1 MTHIITSLCLRDSS
15 CVEVCP
21 VECIVPG
28 KPVDRW
34 PWYYIDPEVCIDCGA
49 CIPECP
55 YEAIFEEED
64 VPAQFTAK
72 GGEFIARLGLNDHYE
87 GKNDKG
93 EEVILDCVQR
103 LEAGDDVDLTSD
115 IKPNYDYF
123 SDGPGYDAL
132 EDSYVDSADP
142 EFESGKDSAP
152 DTELEPSQLNA
163 AEMDNV
169 MEEVSS
175 PEHTSHIT
183 EDALSTTD
191 PDTSGYD
198 PHPPERSTKVPPLF
212 FRLGIVRG
220 LLGQIVGTIVGM
232 ALTSAIRAAMGLEPW
247 SAEPA
252 WVIGALTGTIGFMVG
267 VGTLTDWFK
276 WVLGQHTVI
285 VHGPP
290 EGKPAWTRYVGVDYS
305 HKIIGV
311 QYSVTSIL
319 IMLIGGT
326 LALIFRLELL
336 QPDMQF
342 ISMGTYNSIMSAH
355 GIIMIASILVGVGG
369 MTNYLVPLMIGASD
383 MAFPR
388 LNAFGYWIN
397 VPGAL
402 LLITAL
408 FVGGWDTGWVG
419 YPPLSARAPIGVQLF
434 FLGVYMIGLSSIVG
448 SLNLLVTVARM
459 RAKGMTLF
467 RMPIFVW
474 AAVATSLIQLT
485 ATQFIG
491 LAFLMVLVQRV
502 LGMGFFDPILSEA
515 AMAIGTP
522 PGDPILFQHMFW
534 FYSHPAVYVFILPGL
549 GIISELL
556 PVFARKPLFGYKWI
570 ALSSLSIAL
579 LGFLVWAHHMFTSG
593 MADVLRVPFMIAT
606 LLVAVPT
613 GIKFFSWLATLWQG
627 KLVFPTPMLFALG
640 AISVFLIG
648 GLTGTPAGTV
658 ATDLFLHD
666 TYWVVGHFHATMF
679 GGFVFPFFAALYYWY
694 PKVTGRKYS
703 ESLGKLHFWMMT
715 PAFWVQSIGQSLAGL
730 RGMRRRIADYDP
742 ALGVEGHQFLITLA
756 GFVIGISVLICVFN
770 LIRSSRKGE
779 TADANPWGSRSP
791 EFLVPSPIPEHSYAR
806 PISVTGEPYDYGLP
820 GSVYVTMDPMNAP
833 DSS

>member
-1 MTHIITSLCLRDSS
+1 M
-15 CVEVCP
+15 EVCP

-28 KPVDRW
+28 VPVGRW

-55 YEAIFEEED
+55 YEAIFEEEE
-64 VPAQFTAK
+64 VPTQFTAK
-72 GGEFIARLGLNDHYE
+72 GGEFLARIGLEGHYE
-87 GKNDKG
+87 GKNDQG
-93 EEVILDCVQR
+93 EVVVLDCVQQ
-103 LEAGDDVDLTSD
+103 LQPGEQIDLTSD

-123 SDGPGYDAL
+123 TEGPGYGAL
-132 EDSYVDSADP
+132 DNDVP
-142 EFESGKDSAP
+142 EE
-152 DTELEPSQLNA
+152 EPRA
-163 AEMDNV
+163 A
-169 MEEVSS
+169 
-175 PEHTSHIT
+175 
-183 EDALSTTD
+183 TD
-191 PDTSGYD
+191 PDASLDSSPTPKPLEPEIIDAGVEEGSDIASALESTVSGSEEI
-198 PHPPERSTKVPPLF
+198 PPEPPSNEGIPPESPSRIPPLF
-212 FRLGIVRG
+212 FRLGLVRG
-220 LLGQIVGTIVGM
+220 LLGQLIGTVMGM
-232 ALTSAIRAAMGLEPW
+232 GLVVAIRTILDLDPW

-252 WVIGALTGTIGFMVG
+252 WVVGALTGTTGFMIG
-267 VGTLTDWFK
+267 VGALTDWFK
-276 WVLGQHTVI
+276 WVLGQHTPMR
-285 VHGPP
+285 HGPP
-290 EGKPAWTRYVGVDYS
+290 KGQPEWTRYLGVDYS
-305 HKIIGV
+305 HKVIGV
-311 QYSVTSIL
+311 QYGVTSLL

-342 ISMGTYNSIMSAH
+342 LSLGTYNSVMSAH
-355 GIIMIASILVGVGG
+355 GIIMIASILVGVGALI
-369 MTNYLVPLMIGASD
+369 NYLVPLMIGASD

-402 LLITAL
+402 LLMTAL

-434 FLGVYMIGLSSIVG
+434 FLGVYMIGISSIVG
-448 SLNLLVTVARM
+448 SLNLIVTVVRL
-459 RAKGMTLF
+459 RAQGMTYF

-474 AAVATSLIQLT
+474 AALATSILQLT

-502 LGMGFFDPILSEA
+502 LGMGFFDPILTEA
-515 AMAIGTP
+515 AQAIGAP

-549 GIISELL
+549 GVVSELL

-570 ALSSLSIAL
+570 AMSSMAIAL

-593 MADVLRVPFMIAT
+593 MDDVLRVPFMLAT

-613 GIKFFSWLATLWQG
+613 GVKFFSWLATLWQG

-679 GGFVFPFFAALYYWY
+679 GGFVFPFFAAIYYWY

-703 ESLGKLHFWMMT
+703 ETLGKLHFWLMT

-730 RGMRRRIADYDP
+730 KGMRRRIGDYDP
-742 ALGVEGHQFLITLA
+742 ALGVETHQLLITLA
-756 GFVIGISVLICVFN
+756 GFVIGISVLICIFN
-770 LIRSSRKGE
+770 LIRSARKGE
-779 TADANPWGSRSP
+779 AADANPWRSRSP
-791 EFLVPSPIPEHSYAR
+791 EFMIPSPIPEHSYAH
-806 PISVTGEPYDYGLP
+806 PLTVEGEPYDYGLE
-820 GSVYVTMDPMNAP
+820 GSVYVTMGTSNAG
-833 DSS
+833 D